1 MSPVTECLII
11 ANIFQKNSTVGF
23 LCQVIYFGYNFCL
36 INRGFSSDLE
46 GVRTSRGAVVE
57 LG

>member
-1 MSPVTECLII
+1 MFNYCKHLSR
-11 ANIFQKNSTVGF
+11 NSTVGF
-23 LCQVIYFGYNFCL
+23 LRQVIYFGYNFYL

-46 GVRTSRGAVVE
+46 GVRTGRGAVAE

>member
-1 MSPVTECLII
+1 MFNYCKHLS
-11 ANIFQKNSTVGF
+11 KNSTVDF
-23 LCQVIYFGYNFCL
+23 LRQVIYFGYNFCL

-57 LG
+57 LS